1 MSDLY
6 LEKVH
11 LDRENMHEN
20 VLDHVELQTESAANA
35 QKIFM
40 IF

>member
-6 LEKVH
+6 LEEVH

-20 VLDHVELQTESAANA
+20 VLNHVELQTESAANA
-35 QKIFM
+35 QNIFM
-40 IF
+40 TF